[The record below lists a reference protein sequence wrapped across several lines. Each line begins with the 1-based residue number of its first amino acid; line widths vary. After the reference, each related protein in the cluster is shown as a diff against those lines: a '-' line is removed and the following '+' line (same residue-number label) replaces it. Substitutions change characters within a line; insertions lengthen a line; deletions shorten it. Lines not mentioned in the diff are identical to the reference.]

1 VTSGVVDIYLTEPPP
16 SARETSSGLI
26 LCLTSGLL
34 ARLACGC
41 PGWGCYSTNRV
52 LTHLSQVG
60 LWATL
65 VPQELLI
72 SPKWGPRHVPPTPFS
87 PPWDAGLAT
96 NCILICLSLSLP
108 FLFRNLITPLV
119 CFSLLH
125 FFTVLHFTSVPPLI
139 LNIEWRNLFQPRLFS
154 DGNLNPRSG
163 EGLAQGPQ
171 RT

>member
-1 VTSGVVDIYLTEPPP
+1 MTSGVVYIYLTEPPP
-16 SARETSSGLI
+16 SARETSPGLI
-26 LCLTSGLL
+26 LRLTSGLL

-41 PGWGCYSTNRV
+41 PGWGCYCTNSV

-60 LWATL
+60 LCATL

-72 SPKWGPRHVPPTPFS
+72 SLKWGPGHVPPTPFP

-108 FLFRNLITPLV
+108 FLFRNLITDSEI

-125 FFTVLHFTSVPPLI
+125 FFTVLHFTSIPPLI
-139 LNIEWRNLFQPRLFS
+139 LNIEWRNIFPPLFFT
-154 DGNLNPRSG
+154 DGNLNARSG
-163 EGLAQGPQ
+163 E
-171 RT
+171 